1 MKATIKTNVNT
12 SREEMFEFDVPEMIG
27 SEKQINWAE
36 NIFVD
41 VISSLCGMAAGKM
54 DNPSVKSQYDMILA
68 KLQTVTDAKFWIENR
83 SNNFQVIYK
92 SL

>member
-1 MKATIKTNVNT
+1 MKATIKTNANT
-12 SREEMFEFDVPEMIG
+12 SREEIFTFDIPEMIG
-27 SEKQINWAE
+27 SEKQSSWAE
-36 NIFVD
+36 SIFVD
-41 VISSLCGMAAGKM
+41 VISSLCGMASGKM

-83 SNNFQVIYK
+83 SNNFKTIYK